1 MNTLPSAIAD
11 KPELDTIPGDSASC
25 NHETPESMK
34 ELLNE
39 FTSTSSKIPWHRDII
54 DGLHQG
60 RGVPKVSGIFVG
72 DACQHKC
79 SFCST
84 ANRGNAALTL
94 HQVETYVDQ
103 LIPLGL
109 KAVIL
114 SGGGNPILW
123 KDREKGYDFNDLV
136 DTLHGK
142 DLQIGLI
149 SNGLKN
155 MVQYPDGRTS
165 WRTVRPETLDKL
177 TWIRISLSAWDHGEE
192 VEVPDINPDLTALGG
207 SWVYHDSYKDPLDRH
222 GKVSRPEDLQT
233 PLLLGEE
240 ADRVTYGKDRLPFIK
255 QKLKELLSTKPFT
268 YIRALP
274 NCYEIQKIPERCIE
288 LEQMALEVDP
298 RIMVQYKPPAP
309 HTCCLLG
316 YSHPVLWPS
325 GDVTPCD
332 SVTLLDQANRSQG
345 GSAYVIGRWDT
356 IHELYE
362 QPVRS
367 LIDPM
372 VHCQKCVFGT
382 QNRALDAIW
391 KGADPQPSGPE
402 PRHKN
407 FI

>member
-1 MNTLPSAIAD
+1 MKI
-11 KPELDTIPGDSASC
+11 LDTIPGGQESC
-25 NHETPESMK
+25 GHQTPESMK
-34 ELLNE
+34 DLLNE

-60 RGVPKVSGIFVG
+60 RGVPKVSGIFVS
-72 DACQHKC
+72 DTCQHKC
-79 SFCST
+79 AFCST
-84 ANRGNAALTL
+84 ANRGNQSLTM
-94 HQVETYVDQ
+94 HQVRVYVDQ

-114 SGGGNPILW
+114 SGGGNPILFRD
-123 KDREKGYDFNDLV
+123 KEVGTDFNDLV
-136 DTLHGK
+136 KMLFDKG
-142 DLQIGLI
+142 LQIGLI

-155 MVQYPDGRTS
+155 MVEYPCGRIS
-165 WRTVRPETLDKL
+165 WRTVRPETLDML

-192 VEVPDINPDLTALGG
+192 VEVPDIDPKLSRVEAL
-207 SWVYHDSYKDPLDRH
+207 K
-222 GKVSRPEDLQT
+222 T
-233 PLLLGEE
+233 PLLPGEE
-240 ADRVTYGKDRLPFIK
+240 STRVKLGKDQLPFIK
-255 QKLKELLSTKPFT
+255 EKLRELLREKPFT

-274 NCYEIQKIPERCIE
+274 DCYAIEKIPERCSE
-288 LEQMALEVDP
+288 LEQMALDVDP
-298 RIMVQYKPPAP
+298 RIMVQYKPPSP

-325 GDVTPCD
+325 GEVTPCD
-332 SVTLLDQANRSQG
+332 SVTLLDASNRSQG
-345 GSAYVIGRWDT
+345 GKQYVIATWDT

-367 LIDPM
+367 LIDPL

-391 KGADPQPSGPE
+391 KGADPQPVGTVPK
-402 PRHKN
+402 HVN